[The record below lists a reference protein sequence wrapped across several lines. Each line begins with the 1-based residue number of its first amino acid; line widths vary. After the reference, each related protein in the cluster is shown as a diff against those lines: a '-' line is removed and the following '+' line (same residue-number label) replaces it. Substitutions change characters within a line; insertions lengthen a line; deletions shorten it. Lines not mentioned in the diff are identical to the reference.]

1 LLRPDRIRN
10 EVLIMVKRRGFT
22 LIELLVV
29 IAIIAVL
36 IALLL
41 PAVQSAREAARRIQC
56 TNNLKQLGLAMHNY
70 VSAQNTFPV
79 GRMGL
84 NYNYPQLGVAG
95 GALQG
100 NARRTWT
107 FQIMPYL
114 EQGNTFQ
121 AINFSLSYFHA
132 ANTTII
138 QTTIAGFHC
147 PSDPQSFGIEVGSTA
162 QLRYGGNY
170 TANWGNTHFLQA
182 DNPAATGEATAHGR
196 DKRGTRGP
204 AALIIDRETTRQ
216 VVNPSDE
223 RSCRGGVACA
233 RPLAPGNEE
242 GRARQGPE
250 GDGRRLRNGRL
261 GGIDQLSTQG
271 GR

>member
-56 TNNLKQLGLAMHNY
+56 TNNLKRLGLAMHNY

-114 EQGNTFQ
+114 EQGATFQ
-121 AINFSLSYFHA
+121 AINFSLSYFNA
-132 ANTTII
+132 TNTTII

-147 PSDPQSFGIEVGSTA
+147 PSDPQSFATEVGSTA

-182 DNPAATGEATAHGR
+182 DNPAYPGTGLNWGWQNPFVPIPPGTYAGGAGPPMGDGPLSGRPVRRQRCPAPPVYHGR
-196 DKRGTRGP
+196 NEQHPLDVRGDLRHRHQP
-204 AALIIDRETTRQ
+204 HA
-216 VVNPSDE
+216 
-223 RSCRGGVACA
+223 
-233 RPLAPGNEE
+233 
-242 GRARQGPE
+242 
-250 GDGRRLRNGRL
+250 GRRSGRCL
-261 GGIDQLSTQG
+261 
-271 GR
+271 